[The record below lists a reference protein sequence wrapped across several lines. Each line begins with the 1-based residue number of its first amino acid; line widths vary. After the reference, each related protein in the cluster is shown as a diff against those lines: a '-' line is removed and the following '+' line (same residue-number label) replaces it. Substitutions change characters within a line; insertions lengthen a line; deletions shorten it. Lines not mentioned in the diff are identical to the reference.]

1 MGASIEV
8 DEFIRHLFE
17 NELGSLPIFSE
28 NFNLIG
34 K

>member
-1 MGASIEV
+1 MGAGIEAG
-8 DEFIRHLFE
+8 EFIRHLFE
-17 NELGSLPIFSE
+17 NELGSLLIFSE